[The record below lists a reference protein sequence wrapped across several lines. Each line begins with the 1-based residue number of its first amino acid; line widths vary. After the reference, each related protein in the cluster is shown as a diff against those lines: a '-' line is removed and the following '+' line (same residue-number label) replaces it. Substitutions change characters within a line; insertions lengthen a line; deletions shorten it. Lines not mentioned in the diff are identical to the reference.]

1 MSVRIERQRE
11 QARAKDKDTS
21 PKKPLTNKKLREAAR
36 HEHLDTQVLAAVRHT
51 YGTQKLDLKSLELVR
66 IPRAAIFQTLLLQF
80 ARCVQTVN
88 VSRNALREL
97 PDSFIRAFPEVEIM
111 LCKENALA
119 RLPSRALGELRYLRV
134 LNVSGNQIDALPTTL
149 PDTLETLDASRNRL
163 QDIHNLHTLTHLA
176 SLDLS
181 NNHFQLLPCGIMA
194 LNRLQTLTVSG
205 NRLVTLATRPQLT
218 RRRTIEDDSA
228 VVPQDEE
235 TSDEATDEN
244 NEAERKNW
252 RIEVDP
258 VSRNTVYYHVQ
269 SKRVTRT
276 KPKCFQGELKRLKR
290 LEAENNK
297 LLALPDTFHKLQAL
311 ETVKLG
317 MNGLAILPLSFS
329 KLANLTDLDV
339 KLNRLRE
346 LPEALGDLRQLHSL
360 DASANVLEKLPRSF
374 LSLQRIVTLRLS
386 GNTPLL
392 SAGFASETLR
402 TGNLA
407 EVRWQLEHQIECE
420 KHGGSRPP
428 EPKARLVGIGAECW
442 STDLHINREFAR
454 AVENARE
461 THSLSMHWRDLEAP
475 ELPCIFFT
483 ALPDLRELRL
493 SGQRFEVLSADFGV
507 FTQLR
512 LLQLRQNGIRLIAPE
527 VFGEVAGVEGSDVLP
542 LGISAALEDLDLRYN
557 RLEVLP
563 DTFGNCTK
571 LKVLRASNNALVSLP
586 ESMTGLANCLVD
598 LQLAHNQLVNAPHAL
613 SALHALERL
622 DLSFNRLETLDE
634 LDFSQLSRLQ
644 VLRLSGNRLTELPL
658 SLGGIV
664 TTDGGK
670 PPPIRELTFAGNM
683 IKEFPP
689 AVLLLG
695 PTLQQLEMQSNR
707 LERLPISFGVALS
720 ELKIVESDG
729 NPFRSPPAQIMRL
742 GAKSIRAYLSKRE
755 QRVDELATLLTALG
769 LKFDRETFDRPIM
782 RHLLPPGMPLTNLS
796 FLTAKH
802 LEAFDRAIDS
812 YVNGAFYLPPPPKG
826 AGPMFRRGADIMQ
839 ELLLSTHFELAQR
852 HHRTILDELL
862 RLLALI
868 REKRWADK
876 TDLRYDMLRPWGR
889 HGEQVGVYTVRGA
902 ILFPEDYKSADDAAQ
917 PPVSPGKELPSVLR
931 VVETRTQRGFP
942 PEPFVENKRTARDVE
957 RALEQYVG
965 HYGPVGVAHARV
977 PMRCSCEGLLRF
989 GKMHDPCEQ
998 RGWTMVRVLYTDE
1011 EVARRELDEQRLR
1024 DAQDALL
1031 PQIQAFLNTPEGEKR
1046 FHREVKNAKD
1056 SLRIHLRALN
1066 VQLKR
1071 HHAKWKPLAKAYA
1084 REEKVEKKL
1093 EHAAQQ
1099 AAKSKKPGEVVP
1111 VRRQETLSEVKARV
1125 AKREKLE
1132 FAAAR
1137 VREDIEELERG
1148 KARLG
1153 QGYAAFR
1160 EEVERVL
1167 LEKVGVSVRHHL
1179 VRQQRDKA
1187 IAMDWRRP
1195 WDGIDGR
1202 AFQRYQR
1209 EIRRHQQGGADEEG
1223 AGASPK
1229 HAPKSVLKSS
1239 KGKADESSKN
1249 GNDNDGDDDA
1259 VASDDN
1265 SEISDVSFDGYDDL
1279 VANMGREPASAVFED
1294 DDDEDEESVAIA
1306 EAARAAAMAALE
1318 AEEAERAADDLDDSS
1333 DGDDDDGNL
1342 RESEDSDL

>member
-276 KPKCFQGELKRLKR
+276 KPKCFQVRVPRLQLPGNQSQPQKKDNRALLERFPEDESFSSLPAALDRLGDVAYLHTLILSSNELLELPPSIGELKRLKR

-311 ETVKLG
+311 ETVKL
-317 MNGLAILPLSFS
+317 
-329 KLANLTDLDV
+329 
-339 KLNRLRE
+339 
-346 LPEALGDLRQLHSL
+346 
-360 DASANVLEKLPRSF
+360 
-374 LSLQRIVTLRLS
+374 
-386 GNTPLL
+386 
-392 SAGFASETLR
+392 
-402 TGNLA
+402 
-407 EVRWQLEHQIECE
+407 
-420 KHGGSRPP
+420 
-428 EPKARLVGIGAECW
+428 
-442 STDLHINREFAR
+442 
-454 AVENARE
+454 
-461 THSLSMHWRDLEAP
+461 
-475 ELPCIFFT
+475 
-483 ALPDLRELRL
+483 
-493 SGQRFEVLSADFGV
+493 
-507 FTQLR
+507 
-512 LLQLRQNGIRLIAPE
+512 
-527 VFGEVAGVEGSDVLP
+527 
-542 LGISAALEDLDLRYN
+542 ALEDLDLRYN